1 VTNKTDLE
9 GSSRRK
15 WAEICETKSEARRA
29 SLERG
34 AILPID
40 YYFSF
45 LVTIEV
51 EIRNY
56 RMEYFLTIGSNGK
69 LGENIFFHRE

>member
-1 VTNKTDLE
+1 MRNKTDLL
-9 GSSRRK
+9 GSWRMK
-15 WAEICETKSEARRA
+15 WAEIGEMKRDARTA

-45 LVTIEV
+45 LMTMDLD
-51 EIRNY
+51 IRKY
-56 RMEYFLTIGSNGK
+56 SLE
-69 LGENIFFHRE
+69 FF